1 MAKKSSETLE
11 EGLERSARKKGYT
24 GKERQRYVGGAIRNM
39 EKRGAIGTIKPS
51 TSRIM
56 HHSATHTVR
65 TAAKH
70 VEPRKA
76 PAPARKAYSSPTIT
90 KRAHVTLEAKKRQ
103 DHYVI
108 VNAKTG
114 ETWNSSR
121 FKKLASARNEAK
133 IEQDAYNAGLTRGR
147 L

>member
-1 MAKKSSETLE
+1 MPGKKSSETLE
-11 EGLERSARKKGYT
+11 EGLDRSARKKGYT

-39 EKRGAIGTIKPS
+39 EKRGAIKPR
-51 TSRIM
+51 TSSVM

-65 TAAKH
+65 TAAKR
-70 VEPRKA
+70 VEPHKA
-76 PAPARKAYSSPTIT
+76 PAPAKKAYSSPTMT
-90 KRAHVTLEAKKRQ
+90 RREHVTLTVKKRG

-114 ETWNSSR
+114 ASWNSSLFR
-121 FKKLASARNEAK
+121 KASTAKAEAK
-133 IEQDAYNAGLTRGR
+133 IEQDAYNGGYKRGR